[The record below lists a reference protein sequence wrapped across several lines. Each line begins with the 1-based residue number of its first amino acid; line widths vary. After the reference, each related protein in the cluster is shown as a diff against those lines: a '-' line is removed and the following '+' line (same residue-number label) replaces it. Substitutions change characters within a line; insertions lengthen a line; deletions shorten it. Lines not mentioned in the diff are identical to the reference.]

1 MLGARGMQRRRIAKL
16 KEQERDFA
24 RTVRWHLKP
33 NGDLVEA
40 GRALAWLLRAR
51 TTREQLE
58 FDLAVIVADDAIAAK
73 AGVR

>member
-1 MLGARGMQRRRIAKL
+1 MIGARGMQRKRIALL
-16 KEQERDFA
+16 KEHERKLA

-58 FDLAVIVADDAIAAK
+58 FDLAVIVADDAVVAK